1 MYITK
6 TTRQFDKDFKL
17 CIKRGCDPTI
27 FQEVIT
33 VLSQTG
39 KLPIKYRPHKLSGKY
54 ANLWECHITSD
65 WLLLWEQNDIELI
78 LLLTNTGTHSDLFK

>member
-6 TTRQFDKDFKL
+6 TNRQFDKDFKL
-17 CIKRGCDPTI
+17 CIKRGCNPTL

-33 VLSQTG
+33 ILSQTG

-65 WLLLWEQNDIELI
+65 WLLLWEQNDIELT

>member
-17 CIKRGCDPTI
+17 SIKRGCNPAL

-33 VLSQTG
+33 ILSQTG
-39 KLPIKYRPHKLSGKY
+39 KLPAKYRPHKLSGKY

-65 WLLLWEQNDIELI
+65 WLLLWEQNDTELI

>member
-17 CIKRGCDPTI
+17 CIKRGCDPTL

-39 KLPIKYRPHKLSGKY
+39 KLPI
-54 ANLWECHITSD
+54 N
-65 WLLLWEQNDIELI
+65 
-78 LLLTNTGTHSDLFK
+78 